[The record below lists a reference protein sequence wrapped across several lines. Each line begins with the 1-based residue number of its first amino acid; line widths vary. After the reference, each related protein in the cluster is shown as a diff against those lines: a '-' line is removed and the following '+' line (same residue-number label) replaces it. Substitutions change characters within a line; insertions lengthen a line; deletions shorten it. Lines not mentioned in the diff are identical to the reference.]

1 MMIIGEAYTPDVF
14 AKAQALLQKARAACE
29 LDADIARI
37 DFLGLGLRHGML
49 TQAAYNATLNQTSC
63 TSADG
68 DVTVGFNQSAT
79 CDVRAAVPAARELR
93 EYRIQIKTTG
103 AVNTFVSDAPS
114 AAFPN
119 HSSLTISPPL
129 FDSIHLTT
137 SIFARLGWE
146 GWAGARASPA
156 SG

>member
-1 MMIIGEAYTPDVF
+1 MTQLTHNRSSAINPTCKCSSLCVFWPGPSRSGCADGNMMIIGEAYTPDVF

-49 TQAAYNATLNQTSC
+49 THAAYSATLNQTSC

-93 EYRIQIKTTG
+93 EYRIQI
-103 AVNTFVSDAPS
+103 
-114 AAFPN
+114 
-119 HSSLTISPPL
+119 
-129 FDSIHLTT
+129 
-137 SIFARLGWE
+137 
-146 GWAGARASPA
+146 
-156 SG
+156 

>member
-14 AKAQALLQKARAACE
+14 AKAQALLHKARAACE

-49 TQAAYNATLNQTSC
+49 THAAYNATLNQTSC

-119 HSSLTISPPL
+119 HSSLTLSPPL

-146 GWAGARASPA
+146 GWAGAQASPA